1 MSDSDRYGICKI
13 LNRTNFKVMAWYFGP
28 EKTRQDGLKN
38 FKLLYKSPMQS
49 TGNEKFTC
57 YVYYKTKLYEPG
69 VDDVSSSEDEY
80 DEEEV
85 EDEDG
90 DHEKDSH

>member
-1 MSDSDRYGICKI
+1 MSDNDRYKICKT

-28 EKTRQDGLKN
+28 EKTRQDGLRN

-57 YVYYKTKLYEPG
+57 YVYYKTKLFEAG
-69 VDDVSSSEDEY
+69 VDDVSSDEEDEEQE
-80 DEEEV
+80 DEEE
-85 EDEDG
+85 E
-90 DHEKDSH
+90 EKQLE